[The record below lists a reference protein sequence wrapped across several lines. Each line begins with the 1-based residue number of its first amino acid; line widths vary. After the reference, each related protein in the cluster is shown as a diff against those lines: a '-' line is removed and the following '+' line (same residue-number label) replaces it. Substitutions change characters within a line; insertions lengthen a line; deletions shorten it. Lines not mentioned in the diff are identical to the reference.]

1 MTHPPPHAMRSR
13 AQGKILFKLLG
24 ALAAVVFI
32 GYGVKERSEIT
43 GIQKRGK
50 VATVEPIKDYT
61 EFRQGGSSTYTAE
74 IHFKTEDGRDIIQK
88 HSFPEEVLA
97 DLKAGRPVQ
106 VVYLPESPGSFVFA
120 AEKPGWW
127 MVGGGVAFLVAAL
140 LFA

>member
-1 MTHPPPHAMRSR
+1 MTRPRTHAARSR
-13 AQGKILFKLLG
+13 AQGKILFKVLG
-24 ALAAVVFI
+24 ALAASVFI
-32 GYGVKERSEIT
+32 YYGMQERSQIT
-43 GIQKRGK
+43 SIQKRGK
-50 VATVEPIKDYT
+50 FATVEPVKDYT

-74 IHFKTEDGRDIIQK
+74 FHFKTEDGREIVQK

-127 MVGGGVAFLVAAL
+127 MVGGGVLFLLAAL
-140 LFA
+140 LLA